1 MRAVLD
7 PNVIISAILS
17 PGGSPARA
25 FRLWF
30 EGAFELVCS
39 PLVLGELARTLTYP
53 KLRKHIDTHEADELL
68 DLLRRGALMVEDPE
82 TQPGIPSSD
91 PKDDY
96 LIGLAGKSRSVLV
109 SGDGDL
115 LELSEQSPVYSPRE
129 FLDLLQ
135 ESD

>member
-1 MRAVLD
+1 M
-7 PNVIISAILS
+7 
-17 PGGSPARA
+17 RA

-30 EGAFELVCS
+30 EGAFELVYS
-39 PLVLGELARTLTYP
+39 PLLLGELARALTYP
-53 KLRKHIDTHEADELL
+53 KLRKHIDTNEADELL

-96 LIGLAGKSRSVLV
+96 LIALAGKSRSVLV

-115 LELSEQSPVYSPRE
+115 LELSEQIPVYSPRE

-135 ESD
+135 ESDSHWRVEEGEK